1 MMRKSQK
8 LDLPTGFERDV
19 ITREFQ
25 IEKGGV
31 ELFELIQLYQSAVEY
46 YDSIGDSSSSAIYS
60 QKMQFL
66 FLKPHISKIFLPKKE
81 EEKISLKRSNDQ
93 DQVPQE
99 NKKQLQFNQEE
110 NLEQIHK
117 PKLSPK
123 ADRIEQPSET
133 EDLYIKESKYI
144 DTRNI
149 FPAAAKVNIE
159 GIQPEE
165 KGLQASNEQSQ
176 VNL

>member
-60 QKMQFL
+60 
-66 FLKPHISKIFLPKKE
+66 
-81 EEKISLKRSNDQ
+81 
-93 DQVPQE
+93 
-99 NKKQLQFNQEE
+99 
-110 NLEQIHK
+110 
-117 PKLSPK
+117 
-123 ADRIEQPSET
+123 
-133 EDLYIKESKYI
+133 
-144 DTRNI
+144 
-149 FPAAAKVNIE
+149 
-159 GIQPEE
+159 
-165 KGLQASNEQSQ
+165 
-176 VNL
+176 